1 MPEKRLFL
9 LDSYALAF
17 RMFYAYYKS
26 PLINSAG
33 LNVSMVHGYWGAVL
47 RILDTHK
54 PTHFA
59 IVRDV
64 SAPTFRHELYP
75 EYKANRGPMPEEM
88 VVQMPLLQET
98 LLASGATLLSEPGYE
113 ADDVMASVAVAAE
126 KAGFDQIFIVTKDK
140 DMSQIVNE
148 KIHLFH
154 LEKGAEG
161 IDFGPEQVL
170 EKYGVPPSKIRD
182 YLALMGDSSDN
193 IPGVPKIGPK
203 TAAQLLNEF
212 DNIDNLYLN
221 LDKISK
227 KGLLENLRENKEKA
241 FLSRELVTLQTD
253 RKSVV

>member
-64 SAPTFRHELYP
+64 SAPTFRHELFP

-88 VVQMPLLQET
+88 VAQMPLEKHLLQVELPYFLNPVLKQMMSWQVSLWPQKKQALIKF
-98 LLASGATLLSEPGYE
+98 LL
-113 ADDVMASVAVAAE
+113 
-126 KAGFDQIFIVTKDK
+126 
-140 DMSQIVNE
+140 
-148 KIHLFH
+148 
-154 LEKGAEG
+154 
-161 IDFGPEQVL
+161 
-170 EKYGVPPSKIRD
+170 
-182 YLALMGDSSDN
+182 
-193 IPGVPKIGPK
+193 
-203 TAAQLLNEF
+203 
-212 DNIDNLYLN
+212 
-221 LDKISK
+221 
-227 KGLLENLRENKEKA
+227 
-241 FLSRELVTLQTD
+241 
-253 RKSVV
+253 

>member
-1 MPEKRLFL
+1 
-9 LDSYALAF
+9 
-17 RMFYAYYKS
+17 
-26 PLINSAG
+26 
-33 LNVSMVHGYWGAVL
+33 
-47 RILDTHK
+47 
-54 PTHFA
+54 
-59 IVRDV
+59 
-64 SAPTFRHELYP
+64 
-75 EYKANRGPMPEEM
+75 
-88 VVQMPLLQET
+88 
-98 LLASGATLLSEPGYE
+98 
-113 ADDVMASVAVAAE
+113 MASVAVAAE

-241 FLSRELVTLQTD
+241 FLSRELVTLQSTRGFSGTLEQLEYTGLNTD
-253 RKSVV
+253 ALTDVFKKNEINSLLRLLKPISDRSTQKTLHTEMDFSKEDEPEYILVDSNEKWESMKLDFESKKVIAVDTETDSLSSMTAGLVGLCLSCDEARGYYIP